1 MKKFAALI
9 AAAVLALATVA
20 PVLASVPPG
29 QQGYE
34 GQPGNQGGFHQAG
47 QQGYEGQPG
56 NQGGFHQAGQ
66 QGYEGQ
72 PGNQGGQQHNP

>member
-1 MKKFAALI
+1 MKKLLALVAAAL
-9 AAAVLALATVA
+9 LALATVA

-34 GQPGNQGGFHQAG
+34 GQPGNQGNG

-56 NQGGFHQAGQ
+56 NQGGA
-66 QGYEGQ
+66 
-72 PGNQGGQQHNP
+72 QHNP